1 MSLPLRAPRRFQQR
15 GVTLLEALIVLAFF
29 GTVGSLVTLAV
40 SAVSAGARAKVK
52 AALGFAPPSPPIVAA
67 LPSVDA
73 FESERATT
81 EVRAAVLRDVVRF
94 WLEGQDSSACP
105 AVEQLAGVDLFDP
118 ALGGV
123 DAWGSPFEISCQS
136 DSDAFVYSAGPDR
149 VLGTGDDLVVP
160 NALTLVE
167 LPSRLPSPLRLR
179 FAARL
184 ERRGRRS

>member
-1 MSLPLRAPRRFQQR
+1 MSLPLRAPRRFKQR
-15 GVTLLEALIVLAFF
+15 GVTLLETVIVLAFF

-40 SAVSAGARAKVK
+40 SAGARAKVK
-52 AALGFAPPSPPIVAA
+52 AALGFAPTSPPAVAA
-67 LPSVDA
+67 PAPADSV
-73 FESERATT
+73 ESDRATT

-118 ALGGV
+118 ALGGL

-149 VLGTGDDLVVP
+149 MLGTGDDIVVP
-160 NALTLVE
+160 NALTVVE
-167 LPSRLPSPLRLR
+167 LPSLLPSPLRLR